1 MRGGQSFA
9 IVSFESLSWQYGTC
23 LSGQDLVKMS
33 FRSASTPD
41 DKRADVHHVENAA
54 LPIDSRARVATRA
67 TFVVLLVLL
76 AIWIASEF
84 LSALTWAAL
93 IAITSW
99 PIYTRLAAFLDG
111 TRSQVVAPLL
121 FTLLT
126 AFALLVPV
134 LLTVHQIA
142 QGSDDFTRWVS
153 QLRENVLAVPGWVA
167 QLPVIGEYLD
177 RWWQANLSNP
187 KNMVEWLRGINLQS
201 ITAWT
206 SALGGGLLHRL
217 FLHLITL
224 IALFA
229 MLRSGAWLADRTLAA
244 ADLLLGDP
252 GERLAS
258 KTADAIRG
266 TVSGLAAA
274 AVIDGTVIGIAYVL
288 AGVPHPLL
296 FAVLTTAFAMVPFGA
311 WVALTAAVLTF
322 LLSGGT
328 LFGSMGLF
336 GFGAGVLLAVDNF
349 IQPALIGGTAR
360 LPFLLALIGTLGGL
374 QSLGLV
380 GVFLGPVV
388 MAALVTIWREWV
400 GARSDMRAPG

>member
-1 MRGGQSFA
+1 
-9 IVSFESLSWQYGTC
+9 
-23 LSGQDLVKMS
+23 
-33 FRSASTPD
+33 
-41 DKRADVHHVENAA
+41 VHHVEKAA

-67 TFVVLLVLL
+67 TFAVLLVLL

-93 IAITSW
+93 VAITSW
-99 PIYTRLAAFLDG
+99 PIYTRFAAFLDG

-153 QLRENVLAVPGWVA
+153 QLRENGLAVPGWVA
-167 QLPVIGEYLD
+167 QLPIVGEYLD

-206 SALGGGLLHRL
+206 SALGGALLHRL
-217 FLHLITL
+217 FLLLITL

-266 TVSGLAAA
+266 TVIGLAAA
-274 AVIDGTVIGIAYVL
+274 AVIDGTVVGIAYVL

-311 WVALTAAVLTF
+311 WVALTAAVLTL

-328 LFGSMGLF
+328 LLGSMGLF

-349 IQPALIGGTAR
+349 VQPALIGGTAR

-374 QSLGLV
+374 QTLGLV